1 MCEDITK
8 AKWALHFQEA
18 QLRVDVVKELGL
30 GPPENG
36 RLERRCVTEGIT
48 LRKSRTS
55 SPVSHQTAW
64 RLSMV

>member
-1 MCEDITK
+1 MSKFCLDLIKTLK
-8 AKWALHFQEA
+8 QT
-18 QLRVDVVKELGL
+18 RVDVVKELGL

-36 RLERRCVTEGIT
+36 RLEMRYVTEGIT